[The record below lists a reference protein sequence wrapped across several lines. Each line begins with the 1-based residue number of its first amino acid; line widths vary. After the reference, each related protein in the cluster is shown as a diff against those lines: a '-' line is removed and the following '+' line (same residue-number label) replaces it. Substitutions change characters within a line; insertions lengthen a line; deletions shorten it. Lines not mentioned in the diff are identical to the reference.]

1 MDCYFSLRQRFGR
14 RRVLWQARA
23 GAYCLGLDEF
33 VPLALVPALDDGCDL
48 DAMERETGIQFF
60 SREREEGRRGTFDDS
75 PGAYVLLP
83 GVRRGLAAALAQA
96 SSEDWLA
103 VCPYPSP
110 DLAGLAARAGI
121 PCRTIDGETF
131 RWFARKA
138 NLLAG
143 LEELGLPRLAGR
155 WMRLRGTRYRE
166 LASEF
171 GSKFVVQLDLAAAGF
186 GTVVVESEEQCAS
199 AAERFGDCEVWVAP
213 YAGALSYNVNAIAT
227 PEGTVAGYPS
237 VQIVAQAALNHAHT
251 GHCGNDFT
259 ATAETACS
267 ILDGIREQTVRVGG
281 WMAARGFRGL
291 FGLDFVMDERTGVPC
306 AVDLNPRWQASTSLQ
321 AQAERRSGRAPLAA
335 VEIAYQA
342 GLVSGREIMEMADTF
357 FEPLEGSQ
365 VFPRNFADGFRK
377 TPATIDAGVY
387 SPPMKYLRPG
397 LRLHELASPEDV
409 LVNGGIPRPGRPLA
423 PGATLARMCSL
434 RAAVDPG
441 SGKLQPWVEEAARGL
456 YGMLQLERA
465 EG

>member
-1 MDCYFSLRQRFGR
+1 M
-14 RRVLWQARA
+14 
-23 GAYCLGLDEF
+23 
-33 VPLALVPALDDGCDL
+33 PLALVPALDDGCDL

-96 SSEDWLA
+96 PSEDWLA

-143 LEELGLPRLAGR
+143 MEEIGLPRLAGR
-155 WMRLRGTRYRE
+155 WLRLRGARYRE

-186 GTVVVESEEQCAS
+186 GTAVVESEGQCAS
-199 AAERFGDCEVWVAP
+199 AAEGFGDCEVWVAP
-213 YAGALSYNVNAIAT
+213 YGSVLSYNVNAIAA
-227 PEGTVAGYPS
+227 PEGSVAGYPS
-237 VQIVAQAALNHAHT
+237 VQIVAQAALNHAHC

-259 ATAETACS
+259 ATAES
-267 ILDGIREQTVRVGG
+267 ERSVLDSIREQTVRIGD

-291 FGLDFVMDERTGVPC
+291 FGLDFVLDERTGVPFV
-306 AVDLNPRWQASTSLQ
+306 VDLNPRWQASTSLQ

-342 GLVSGREIMEMADTF
+342 GLMSGCEIMEMADVF

-365 VFPRNFADGFRK
+365 IFPRNFSDGYWK
-377 TPATIDAGVY
+377 TLASIDAGMY
-387 SPPMKYLRPG
+387 SPRMKYVRPA
-397 LRLHELASPEDV
+397 LRLHELVSPEEV

-423 PGATLARMCSL
+423 PGATLVRMCSL

-441 SGKLQPWVEEAARGL
+441 SGELQPWVEEAVEGL